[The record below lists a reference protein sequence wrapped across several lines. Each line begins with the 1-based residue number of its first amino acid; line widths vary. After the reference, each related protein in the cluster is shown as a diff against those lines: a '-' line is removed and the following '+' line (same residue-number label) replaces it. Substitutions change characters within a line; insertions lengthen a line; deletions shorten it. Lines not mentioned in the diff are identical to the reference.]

1 MSLDREVIKVK
12 SDDVGIDFYV
22 KSKIMVAKPKDGTA
36 AYLILNLN
44 GEYPAICRQGKKIH
58 VSNDDS
64 YEFFLTRSYNPNN
77 TDGSVYSNVDGRV
90 MKSDPIPAIFIKKYS
105 GEKSLSNGIEVLQDS
120 DIHVP
125 ESGIQIFNT
134 DKKNVSKED
143 TVIDK
148 LVDIAN
154 NLKENVLNERSVMK
168 SLNLQIVDKELK
180 VYGFVRRMDETG
192 HLYYFSQDDKYC
204 LEIFPDALAR
214 GSLANPKAFSVLS
227 AVGFEL
233 INVEKDWK
241 PVVYSDSIAASD
253 NITSLLLSIIIR
265 DLSDITATS
274 LRLPKLDY
282 FG

>member
-22 KSKIMVAKPKDGTA
+22 KSKIMVAEPKDGTA

-44 GEYPAICRQGKKIH
+44 GEYPAICRQGK
-58 VSNDDS
+58 N
-64 YEFFLTRSYNPNN
+64 
-77 TDGSVYSNVDGRV
+77 
-90 MKSDPIPAIFIKKYS
+90 
-105 GEKSLSNGIEVLQDS
+105 
-120 DIHVP
+120 IHVP

-253 NITSLLLSIIIR
+253 NITSLLLSIIRR